1 MEKRKLMALASS
13 AAMVL
18 TSMGMAPAVA
28 MADEVE
34 KPEKITMMVDG
45 TVFTQENG
53 QAEFEAKWEELNP
66 GIDLVIIQPDH
77 SQYYDVLGQ
86 TIAGGDWPDV
96 VLLGSTYYA
105 SYAAEGVLWDM
116 TEAYDNSELKER
128 VTDQSVIDG
137 LKIDGSLYGIS
148 PARGNGCITY
158 VKKAWLDNCGLEVP
172 TNYEEYLAM
181 LEAFTTGDPDGN
193 GVDGDTYGVS
203 SAGLIGTEA
212 PYTNYLPEFYQD
224 AYPSFYKNDDGVWVD
239 GFTEDSM
246 KDALERLKSAYE
258 AGYIDKESLTN
269 ATSDCR
275 TKFYEDKFGVF
286 TYWAGTWATN
296 LKTNLEANGIDSELV
311 AIPPIEELGAYTERV
326 APAWC
331 ITEACE
337 NPEGVYKYFIESMLD
352 GGDMQFLWTYGVEGV
367 HWSTAAE
374 EVCGVTYE
382 EGQFHMLENME
393 KEGTVYTKNHIDPML
408 AITPLEN
415 DPKADAVAEEAK
427 VSAETFQEHS
437 KMAQLVVS
445 TDEMAEYNGDLTTLK
460 NEVIAKVVTQG
471 MSVEDGMAYFD
482 EQGGND
488 WSQKIVDSLNK

>member
-1 MEKRKLMALASS
+1 MALASS
-13 AAMVL
+13 AAMVMA
-18 TSMGMAPAVA
+18 SMGIAPAV

-45 TVFTQENG
+45 TVFTQANG
-53 QAEFEAKWEELNP
+53 QAEFEARWEELNP

-128 VTDQSVIDG
+128 ITDQSVIDG

-148 PARGNGCITY
+148 PSRGNGCITY

-172 TNYEEYLAM
+172 TTYDEYLAM

-224 AYPSFYKNDDGVWVD
+224 AYPSFYKNDEGVWVD

-246 KDALERLKSAYE
+246 KAALERLKSAYE

-296 LKTNLEANGIDSELV
+296 LKINLEANGLDSELV
-311 AIPPIEELGAYTERV
+311 AIPPIEEIGAYTERV

-331 ITEACE
+331 ITEACS

-374 EVCGVTYE
+374 EVCGVKYE
-382 EGQFHMLENME
+382 EGQFHMLENRE
-393 KEGTVYTKNHIDPML
+393 KEGTAYTKNHIDPML
-408 AITPLEN
+408 AVAPLEN
-415 DPKADAVAEEAK
+415 DPKAEAVAEEAK

-482 EQGGND
+482 QQGGND
-488 WSQKIVDSLNK
+488 WSQKIVDSLNN